1 MTISE
6 SSRLRNPRLK
16 NEPPEASGP
25 PIVRKPTALS
35 ESILNS
41 YPDTINE
48 PKELWEPNILC
59 ESGALS
65 KPL

>member
-6 SSRLRNPRLK
+6 SSRFRNPRLK
-16 NEPPEASGP
+16 NEPKKTSGP
-25 PIVRKPTALS
+25 RIAREPTALS

-48 PKELWEPNILC
+48 PKEL
-59 ESGALS
+59 
-65 KPL
+65 